1 MGMKIKEG
9 MYVRT
14 TKGIGKIEQVI
25 DTDDKYDKYRYI
37 VDISKIYIFNDDDI
51 LTEPSF
57 NILKVIK
64 EGDIVTIKSKYCK
77 DDVYKVDREGDIVI
91 GLDCIGEGTMYVDA
105 SDIKQVL
112 TKEQFESMSYK
123 LED

>member
-1 MGMKIKEG
+1 MKIKEG

-37 VDISKIYIFNDDDI
+37 VDISKIYIFNDDDV

-57 NILKVIK
+57 DIIDLIKPGDYVNGKEVIIAGYNIYDDWCVTVKSDDGCNDYIYPK
-64 EGDIVTIKSKYCK
+64 EIKS
-77 DDVYKVDREGDIVI
+77 IV
-91 GLDCIGEGTMYVDA
+91 
-105 SDIKQVL
+105 
-112 TKEQFESMSYK
+112 TKEQFESMSYIV
-123 LED
+123 E